1 MLGSGLKPG
10 SSGLRNDVTVRFCR
24 NCGLPLGAPRDPVLG
39 TTTKRADLPSDRGTR
54 RSELSKLGDLLGLSQ
69 REIRQRVRATPQ
81 YAGYPVVLK
90 QGLDRVNQTQ
100 ASAADIATK
109 FEKGVPGVEL
119 SQVMLE
125 SQKASV
131 AFRATVE
138 VRNRLV
144 SAYQEIMNMPI

>member
-1 MLGSGLKPG
+1 MSNMQIDSVLAQIRSLQGQVKFGGPNLVKPG
-10 SSGLRNDVTVRFCR
+10 NDVAAGVQ
-24 NCGLPLGAPRDPVLG
+24 GAQG
-39 TTTKRADLPSDRGTR
+39 SSFA
-54 RSELSKLGDLLGLSQ
+54 
-69 REIRQRVRATPQ
+69 A
-81 YAGYPVVLK
+81 VLK
-90 QGLDRVNQTQ
+90 QGLDRVNEAQGA
-100 ASAADIATK
+100 ASDLATK

>member
-1 MLGSGLKPG
+1 MSNMQIDG
-10 SSGLRNDVTVRFCR
+10 
-24 NCGLPLGAPRDPVLG
+24 VLAQIRALQNQ
-39 TTTKRADLPSDRGTR
+39 TK
-54 RSELSKLGDLLGLSQ
+54 
-69 REIRQRVRATPQ
+69 IATPAIKAPGAVQ
-81 YAGYPVVLK
+81 GAAGTSFANVLK
-90 QGLDRVNQTQ
+90 QGLEAVNATQ
-100 ASAADIATK
+100 QKSAALATR
-109 FEKGVPGVEL
+109 FERGDPGVEL

>member
-1 MLGSGLKPG
+1 MSSLQIDSVLAQIRSLQSQAKIGMPSVRPVQDLAGAAGAKGVGAAAQPSFASVLKSGLDKVNE
-10 SSGLRNDVTVRFCR
+10 SQAT
-24 NCGLPLGAPRDPVLG
+24 A
-39 TTTKRADLPSDRGTR
+39 TR
-54 RSELSKLGDLLGLSQ
+54 L
-69 REIRQRVRATPQ
+69 AT
-81 YAGYPVVLK
+81 A
-90 QGLDRVNQTQ
+90 
-100 ASAADIATK
+100 

-131 AFRATVE
+131 SFRAAVE

>member
-1 MLGSGLKPG
+1 MSSMQIDSVLAQIRALQSQAKVGVPHVAKPG
-10 SSGLRNDVTVRFCR
+10 GIA
-24 NCGLPLGAPRDPVLG
+24 GAG
-39 TTTKRADLPSDRGTR
+39 A
-54 RSELSKLGDLLGLSQ
+54 
-69 REIRQRVRATPQ
+69 
-81 YAGYPVVLK
+81 AGAAQGVAPTSFANVLK
-90 QGLDRVNQTQ
+90 QGLDRVNETQ
-100 ASAADIATK
+100 NRASDMATK
-109 FEKGVPGVEL
+109 FERGVPGVEL